1 MHDATQEPP
10 RVAIYARYS
19 SKLQKP
25 TSIEDQ
31 ILLCRAAAAHLGADV
46 VRVHSDRAASATTTH
61 YRPALDALLLDAKHG
76 HIDLVFAEALDR
88 ISRDQ
93 EDMAGIYKRL
103 NYWDVRLHT
112 LDHGEI
118 GPMHICFGS
127 LMNQA
132 WIENLAAKTKRGQ
145 IGALHKGRVPCGISY
160 GYRMANRIDD
170 RGQPIRGL
178 REIHPDQA
186 KIVLRIHQLYA
197 DGMSSA
203 RIAAKLNKQDIPGP
217 RGGPWGKT
225 TINGNRTRHDGILN
239 NELYRGRLIYGRRR
253 YIRNPDTGK
262 RQARLVHPS
271 EWIVNEL
278 PELRIVP
285 EELWERV
292 QARRRAGQDRR
303 ITPAPHTPL
312 PLTGIL
318 RCGVCAGPM
327 TVVNNRRYA
336 CRAHRECGTCDNP
349 RGIQATRIE
358 NDLCGLIA
366 LHTASRADLAEL
378 IHSAAERSDRR
389 RQQITADIAD
399 RDNRIRRLIHSI
411 EHSIETGSHSQA
423 SNRRIIE
430 LEHEVASLRIDLQTL
445 PEIPSVTPDDFAS
458 RIHQRLAVLKQAIT
472 ARRVHGDT
480 RHRALLA
487 SARLVERIDISPLPG
502 RGQVDISI
510 HPHTDALFALAL
522 DDKWKFD
529 PADTG
534 HGS

>member
-1 MHDATQEPP
+1 MHDASQEPP

-31 ILLCRAAAAHLGADV
+31 IRLCRAAATHLGGTV
-46 VRVHSDRAASATTTH
+46 VRVHADRITTAATRHFRSG
-61 YRPALDALLLDAKHG
+61 LDALLHDAEHG
-76 HIDLVFAEALDR
+76 HIDLIFAEALDR

-93 EDMAGIYKRL
+93 EGMAGIYKRL
-103 NYWDVRLHT
+103 NYWDVRLYT

-132 WIENLAAKTKRGQ
+132 WLDNLAAKTKRGQ
-145 IGALHKGRVPCGISY
+145 IGALHKGRVPCGLCY

-178 REIHPDQA
+178 REIDPDQA
-186 KIVLRIHQLYA
+186 RIVRLIHRLYA

-203 RIAAKLNKQDIPGP
+203 RIAAKLNHQGTPGP

-225 TINGNRTRHDGILN
+225 TINGNRSRHDGILN

-262 RQARLVHPS
+262 RQARLVPPA

-278 PELRIVP
+278 PELRIIP
-285 EELWERV
+285 DDLWNAV
-292 QARRRAGQDRR
+292 HARRRAGQDRR
-303 ITPAPHTPL
+303 ITPAPHTQL

-318 RCGVCAGPM
+318 RCGICEGPM

-336 CRAHRECGTCDNP
+336 CRAHREYGTCDNP

-358 NDLCGLIA
+358 NELCSLIA
-366 LHTASRADLAEL
+366 LHTASRTDLPDL
-378 IHSAAERSDRR
+378 MHAASERSDQR
-389 RQQITADIAD
+389 RQQITADILD
-399 RDNRIRRLIHSI
+399 KDDRIRRLIHSI
-411 EHSIETGSHSQA
+411 ETGSQSKA

-430 LEHEVASLRIDLQTL
+430 LEHEAASLRIDLQTL
-445 PEIPSVTPDDFAS
+445 PEIPSVTPDDVAS
-458 RIHQRLAVLKQAIT
+458 RIHERLAVLKRAIT
-472 ARRVHGDT
+472 ARPGSHDT

-522 DDKWKFD
+522 DDKWKFE
-529 PADTG
+529 PAASG
-534 HGS
+534 HTS